1 MRQKRTYRRS
11 WAKQAAKRY
20 MPALVTDSDCVTLF
34 LAVNTLEYLK
44 DNGGLESEDR

>member
-1 MRQKRTYRRS
+1 
-11 WAKQAAKRY
+11 